1 MCRYFVVVDDIWD
14 ISIWKSIRCALPN
27 NEVGYTIITTTHIS
41 NVAEKACGAYNMKP
55 LSPENSRKLFFRRIF
70 GNENKDNNEKAK
82 KCPNEEL
89 TEVSHR
95 ILKKCAGVP
104 LAILRWLVC

>member
-41 NVAEKACGAYNMKP
+41 DVAEKAGGAYKMKP
-55 LSPENSRKLFFRRIF
+55 LSPENSRKLFFSMESYCL
-70 GNENKDNNEKAK
+70 G
-82 KCPNEEL
+82 
-89 TEVSHR
+89 
-95 ILKKCAGVP
+95 ILYRSMSLYLVVIMDIVQKYY
-104 LAILRWLVC
+104 IL